1 MGLAFAGPDFERASL
16 FVSSTPP
23 LYYRD
28 RWRRLPKSPPCRIN
42 FRASSSGIVSFDDA
56 KTNQAD
62 WGEMRRYFTGETA
75 GTKDVLT
82 AVAVV
87 KPGKAVHRAHRH
99 AEEEYLILVEGSG
112 TWSLDGKE
120 SPAKRGDILYAE
132 PWVYHGLT
140 NTGSEQLVFVVV
152 RFNSK
157 GVKIPPRPDNRP
169 DEQ

>member
-1 MGLAFAGPDFERASL
+1 MLRETGKWMT
-16 FVSSTPP
+16 V
-23 LYYRD
+23 
-28 RWRRLPKSPPCRIN
+28 CRILVVTAA
-42 FRASSSGIVSFDDA
+42 FSLVTWSSATAADAPPKPLKSEIVSFDDA
-56 KTNQAD
+56 PAHQAD

-82 AVAVV
+82 AVAIV

-99 AEEEYLILVEGSG
+99 AQEEYLILVEGSG

-120 SPAKRGDILYAE
+120 FPAKRGDILYTE

-140 NTGSEQLVFVVV
+140 NTSSEQLIFVVV

-157 GVKIPPRPDNRP
+157 GVAVPPRPDDRP

>member
-1 MGLAFAGPDFERASL
+1 MSRQTRTCASFFGIVCVVMVATLAGLSPVRAADPS
-16 FVSSTPP
+16 PKP
-23 LYYRD
+23 L
-28 RWRRLPKSPPCRIN
+28 K
-42 FRASSSGIVSFDDA
+42 SGIVSFDDA
-56 KTNQAD
+56 PAHQAD

-82 AVAVV
+82 AVAIV

-99 AEEEYLILVEGSG
+99 AQEEYLILVEGSG

-120 SPAKRGDILYAE
+120 FPAKRGDILYTE

-140 NTGSEQLVFVVV
+140 NSSSEQLIFVVV

-157 GVKIPPRPDNRP
+157 GVTIPPRPDDRP

>member
-1 MGLAFAGPDFERASL
+1 MSQQTRSWVSISAILHTVAVVAVAGW
-16 FVSSTPP
+16 SSAMAADPQPKP
-23 LYYRD
+23 L
-28 RWRRLPKSPPCRIN
+28 KSR
-42 FRASSSGIVSFDDA
+42 IVSFDEA
-56 KTNQAD
+56 KTQQAD

-75 GTKDVLT
+75 GTKNVLT

-99 AEEEYLILVEGSG
+99 AEEEYLILAEGSG

-120 SPAKRGDILYAE
+120 SPAKRGDILYVE

-140 NTGSEQLVFVVV
+140 NTGTEPLIFVVV

-157 GVKIPPRPDNRP
+157 GVKAPPRPDNRP
-169 DEQ
+169 DEL

>member
-1 MGLAFAGPDFERASL
+1 MLRETRKRTAVYGILVVILAVGLVAWSPAEAAD
-16 FVSSTPP
+16 
-23 LYYRD
+23 
-28 RWRRLPKSPPCRIN
+28 SPPKP
-42 FRASSSGIVSFDDA
+42 FKSGVVSFDDA
-56 KTNQAD
+56 TTHQAD

-82 AVAVV
+82 AVAIV

-99 AEEEYLILVEGSG
+99 SEEEYLILAQGSG

-120 SPAKRGDILYAE
+120 CPAKRGDILYAE

-140 NTGSEQLVFVVV
+140 NTGSEQLILAVI

-157 GVKIPPRPDNRP
+157 GVTIPPRPDNRP

>member
-1 MGLAFAGPDFERASL
+1 MLRGSGKRMAVSGIHVVIATVSL
-16 FVSSTPP
+16 VTWLPAQAADPP
-23 LYYRD
+23 
-28 RWRRLPKSPPCRIN
+28 PKPLK
-42 FRASSSGIVSFDDA
+42 SGIVRFDDA
-56 KTNQAD
+56 PAHQAD

-82 AVAVV
+82 AVAIV

-99 AEEEYLILVEGSG
+99 AEEEYLILAEGSG

-120 SPAKRGDILYAE
+120 SPAKRGDILYTE
-132 PWVYHGLT
+132 PWVFHGLT
-140 NTGSEQLVFVVV
+140 NTSSEPLIFVVI

-157 GVKIPPRPDNRP
+157 GIKVPPRPDDRP

>member
-1 MGLAFAGPDFERASL
+1 MCVSFVGIVCVVMVATIAGWSPVRAAD
-16 FVSSTPP
+16 P
-23 LYYRD
+23 
-28 RWRRLPKSPPCRIN
+28 LPKPLK
-42 FRASSSGIVSFDDA
+42 SGIVSFDDA
-56 KTNQAD
+56 PAHQAD

-82 AVAVV
+82 AVAIV

-99 AEEEYLILVEGSG
+99 AQEEYLILVEGSG

-120 SPAKRGDILYAE
+120 SPAKRGDILYTE

-140 NTGSEQLVFVVV
+140 NTSSEQLIFVVV

-157 GVKIPPRPDNRP
+157 GVTIPPRPDDRP

>member
-1 MGLAFAGPDFERASL
+1 MLRRTGTWRTVAGVLCALS
-16 FVSSTPP
+16 VVTA
-23 LYYRD
+23 
-28 RWRRLPKSPPCRIN
+28 RLPARAGDPPPKPLKSGVVR
-42 FRASSSGIVSFDDA
+42 FDDA
-56 KTNQAD
+56 KAQQAD

-82 AVAVV
+82 AVAIV

-99 AEEEYLILVEGSG
+99 AEEEYLILAEGSG

-140 NTGSEQLVFVVV
+140 NTGTEPVVFVVV

-157 GVKIPPRPDNRP
+157 GIKVPPRPDNRP

>member
-1 MGLAFAGPDFERASL
+1 MLRETGKRMAVYGILVVTAGVGLITWLPARAAD
-16 FVSSTPP
+16 PP
-23 LYYRD
+23 
-28 RWRRLPKSPPCRIN
+28 PKPLK
-42 FRASSSGIVSFDDA
+42 SGIVSFDDA
-56 KTNQAD
+56 PAHQAD

-82 AVAVV
+82 AVAIV

-99 AEEEYLILVEGSG
+99 AEEEYLILAEGSG

-120 SPAKRGDILYAE
+120 FPAKRGDILYTE

-140 NTGSEQLVFVVV
+140 NTSSEQLIFVVV

-157 GVKIPPRPDNRP
+157 GVTVPPRPDNRP

>member
-1 MGLAFAGPDFERASL
+1 MSHRIRTLALVPGIVGMITVAAFLGQRA
-16 FVSSTPP
+16 VMAA
-23 LYYRD
+23 D
-28 RWRRLPKSPPCRIN
+28 LPKLVK
-42 FRASSSGIVSFDDA
+42 SGIVSFDDA
-56 KTNQAD
+56 KAQQAD
-62 WGEMRRYFTGETA
+62 WGGMRRYFTGETA

-82 AVAVV
+82 AVAIV

-99 AEEEYLILVEGSG
+99 ADEEYLILAEGSG

-140 NTGSEQLVFVVV
+140 NTGTDQLIFVVL

-157 GVKIPPRPDNRP
+157 GVKLPPRPDTRP

>member
-1 MGLAFAGPDFERASL
+1 MLRETGKRMAVCGILVVTAGVGLITWLPARAAD
-16 FVSSTPP
+16 PP
-23 LYYRD
+23 RKPL
-28 RWRRLPKSPPCRIN
+28 K
-42 FRASSSGIVSFDDA
+42 SGIVSFDDA
-56 KTNQAD
+56 PADQAD

-82 AVAVV
+82 AVAIV

-99 AEEEYLILVEGSG
+99 AEEEYLILAEGSG

-120 SPAKRGDILYAE
+120 FPAKRGDILYTE

-140 NTGSEQLVFVVV
+140 NTSSEQLIFVVV

-157 GVKIPPRPDNRP
+157 GVTVPPRPDNRP

>member
-1 MGLAFAGPDFERASL
+1 MFTPARRLALVLAVCVAVL
-16 FVSSTPP
+16 FV
-23 LYYRD
+23 LG
-28 RWRRLPKSPPCRIN
+28 WRRLQGADPQPGPQK
-42 FRASSSGIVSFDDA
+42 SGIVSWDA
-56 KTNQAD
+56 ARANEAD
-62 WGEMRRYFTGETA
+62 WGEMRRYFTGETF
-75 GTKDVLT
+75 GTKNVLT

-99 AEEEYLILVEGSG
+99 AEEEYLILAEGSG
-112 TWSLDGKE
+112 TWSLNGKE

-140 NTGSEQLVFVVV
+140 NTGSEPLIFVVV

-157 GVKIPPRPDNRP
+157 GIKLPARPDSRP

>member
-1 MGLAFAGPDFERASL
+1 MFRRSRKPIADCGILAVILAGGLTAWLPAEAADP
-16 FVSSTPP
+16 
-23 LYYRD
+23 
-28 RWRRLPKSPPCRIN
+28 LPKPLK
-42 FRASSSGIVSFDDA
+42 SGIVSFDDA

-87 KPGKAVHRAHRH
+87 RPGQAVHRAHRH

-157 GVKIPPRPDNRP
+157 GVKFPPRPDNRP

>member
-1 MGLAFAGPDFERASL
+1 MRRETGKQMTVCGILVVTAAFSL
-16 FVSSTPP
+16 VTWSSATAADAPP
-23 LYYRD
+23 KPL
-28 RWRRLPKSPPCRIN
+28 K
-42 FRASSSGIVSFDDA
+42 SGIVSFDDA
-56 KTNQAD
+56 PAHQAD

-82 AVAVV
+82 AVAIV

-99 AEEEYLILVEGSG
+99 AQEEYLILVEGSG

-120 SPAKRGDILYAE
+120 FPAKRGDILYTE

-140 NTGSEQLVFVVV
+140 NTSSEQLIFVVV

-157 GVKIPPRPDNRP
+157 GITVPPRPDDRP